1 MSYNKEDL
9 IRYRLE
15 KSKVTFEEAIS
26 LAKNDFWNGAV
37 TRLYYSCFY
46 SVIALLV
53 SEGLSVSTHNGVRTE
68 FFRRFIKT
76 GILPKAYSSFYSDL
90 MSKRQES
97 DYDDFLEFRE
107 EDISLL
113 FEKAKDFNSTIREL
127 IEIG

>member
-15 KSKVTFEEAIS
+15 KSKITFEEAIS

-53 SEGLSVSTHNGVRTE
+53 SKGLSVSTHNGVRTE

-107 EDISLL
+107 EDISPL